1 MRKLPIGIL
10 LCILVGSCG
19 FRSEKTVVER
29 PAPAPAP
36 APVVVERP
44 AAPAAV
50 VTQPP
55 ATVYVPAR

>member
-19 FRSEKTVVER
+19 FHSETVVEKQ
-29 PAPAPAP
+29 PPQP

-44 AAPAAV
+44 APVV

>member
-10 LCILVGSCG
+10 LCLLIGGCG
-19 FRSEKTVVER
+19 FHSETVVQK

-36 APVVVERP
+36 AVVEQP
-44 AAPAAV
+44 APVV

>member
-36 APVVVERP
+36 VVVERP